1 MLKQSIGVGMLC
13 LAGHAYS
20 ANISVTTT
28 EDVVK
33 DDQECSLRE
42 AVSYINQDMP
52 KEGYFGCGGED
63 ASPVILLEKQKVY
76 KLNSH
81 LNIQKELTIKT
92 NYDVDF
98 NETPVLGKNNA
109 VLQMQAKDNILRI
122 DDGSQEKLL
131 SVVLYEVSLQ
141 GCGQAQCAQQGGL
154 IYNNEYL
161 QLSYAG
167 LSGGYAAQGG
177 AIFNVGNSTV
187 ENTSDSLVV
196 IQNSLFEKNYAAEGA
211 VLYTQRPAYKIL
223 NSVIRHNETTSSAS
237 ANIYAALLFNSDQLP
252 SSILNVANYIKN
264 STFLQN
270 KGYLLNLRDGIGL
283 NNLTM
288 IGNAQG
294 VQFVAPQGKAF
305 LANSILIGNPYPIT
319 TQQDCKFET
328 GDQSI
333 LQNNL
338 VSAGCGQGLA
348 EYPNE
353 IWTQTALIAGSTLEG
368 KCSSANLDRQ
378 SLVCP
383 FNQSSNDFLGYFKP
397 RLLVTYQ
404 QLSDSLIVN
413 KGKQWTGS
421 ETALVE
427 CESSDQRGQ
436 VRDSNNVLCDR
447 GAIELVFPTTISL
460 IGDDINYGE
469 VAKMSVA
476 ELLGDGE
483 LLPKDQCEALLGAN
497 PTGEAWQDGCLQVIP
512 TTTQPKGRVTI
523 DEEGNIQ
530 YTPNG
535 NWHGADIFKIRL
547 VTTTTRFNDSQN
559 PYLEIK
565 VQVTQAPAGQM
576 ESSKVET
583 SGGSA
588 GILSLLGLL
597 GLIGLRRYK
606 K

>member
-33 DDQECSLRE
+33 DDKECSLRE
-42 AVSYINQDMP
+42 AVNYINKDMP
-52 KEGYFGCGGED
+52 KEGYLGCGGED

-81 LNIQKELTIKT
+81 LNIQRELTIKT
-92 NYDVDF
+92 NYEADF

-131 SVVLYEVSLQ
+131 SVVLYEISLQ
-141 GCGQAQCAQQGGL
+141 GCGQVQCAQQGGL

-161 QLSYAG
+161 QLSYAV
-167 LSGGYAAQGG
+167 LSGGYAVQGG
-177 AIFNVGNSTV
+177 AIYNVGNSTI
-187 ENTSDSLVV
+187 ENTTDSLVV
-196 IQNSLFEKNYAAEGA
+196 IQNSLLEKNYANEGA
-211 VLYTQRPAYKIL
+211 VLFTQRPAYKIL
-223 NSVIRHNETTSSAS
+223 NSVIRNNETTSTTSAG
-237 ANIYAALLFNSDQLP
+237 IYSSLLFNTDQLP
-252 SSILNVANYIKN
+252 TSILNVANFIKN

-294 VQFVAPQGKAF
+294 IQFVAPQGKAF
-305 LANSILIGNPYPIT
+305 LANSILVGNPYPIT
-319 TQQDCKFET
+319 NQQDCKFES

-338 VSAGCGQGLA
+338 VSAMCGQGLA
-348 EYPNE
+348 EYPND
-353 IWTQTALIAGSTLEG
+353 ILTQTALVAGSTIEG

-383 FNQSSNDFLGYFKP
+383 FNQGTSNFLGYFKP
-397 RLLVTYQ
+397 RLLVSYQ
-404 QLSDSLIVN
+404 NLSDSLIVN
-413 KGKQWTGS
+413 KGKQATGS
-421 ETALVE
+421 DTARVE

-447 GAIELVFPTTISL
+447 GAVELVFPTTIAL

-476 ELLGDGE
+476 DLLGDGE

-497 PTGEAWQDGCLQVIP
+497 PAGGAWQDGCLQVVP
-512 TTTQPKGRVTI
+512 TITQPKGTLTI
-523 DEEGNIQ
+523 DEQGNIQ
-530 YTPNG
+530 YKPNG

-565 VQVTQAPAGQM
+565 VQVSQAPAGQM
-576 ESSKVET
+576 ENSKVKT

-588 GILSLLGLL
+588 GVFSLFGLL

>member
-131 SVVLYEVSLQ
+131 SVVLYEVSLE
-141 GCGQAQCAQQGGL
+141 GCGQAECAQQGGL

-177 AIFNVGNSTV
+177 AIYNVSNSTV

-223 NSVIRHNETTSSAS
+223 NSVVRHNETTSPAS
-237 ANIYAALLFNSDQLP
+237 ANIYAALLFNSEQLP

-338 VSAGCGQGLA
+338 VSADCGQGLA

-483 LLPKDQCEALLGAN
+483 LLPKDQCEALLGTN

-576 ESSKVET
+576 KSSKVET

>member
-223 NSVIRHNETTSSAS
+223 NSVIRHNETTSSTS
-237 ANIYAALLFNSDQLP
+237 ANIYAALLFNSEQLP

-294 VQFVAPQGKAF
+294 IQFVAPQSKAF
-305 LANSILIGNPYPIT
+305 LANSILLGNPYPIS
-319 TQQDCKFET
+319 TQQDCKFEA

-383 FNQSSNDFLGYFKP
+383 FNQSSHDFLGYFKP

-413 KGKQWTGS
+413 KGKQSTGS

-436 VRDSNNVLCDR
+436 VRDPNNVLCDR

-483 LLPKDQCEALLGAN
+483 LLPKDQCEALLGKN

-512 TTTQPKGRVTI
+512 TTTQPKGSVTI

-597 GLIGLRRYK
+597 GLIGLRHYK

>member
-63 ASPVILLEKQKVY
+63 ASPVILLGKQKVY

-141 GCGQAQCAQQGGL
+141 GCGQVQCAQQGGI

-177 AIFNVGNSTV
+177 AIYNVGNSTV

-223 NSVIRHNETTSSAS
+223 NSVIRHNETTSLAS
-237 ANIYAALLFNSDQLP
+237 ANIYAALLFNSEQLP

-305 LANSILIGNPYPIT
+305 LANSILIGNPYPIA

-328 GDQSI
+328 GDQSV

-348 EYPNE
+348 EYPNQ

-421 ETALVE
+421 ETALME

-483 LLPKDQCEALLGAN
+483 LLPKDQCEALLGTN
-497 PTGEAWQDGCLQVIP
+497 PTGEAWQDGCLQVIS
-512 TTTQPKGRVTI
+512 TTTQPKGSVTI

-547 VTTTTRFNDSQN
+547 VTTTTRFNDSHN